1 MKLINK
7 YILSALVMGV
17 CTFAFSSC
25 SDEEF
30 TPTIFPDESEEVVPG
45 SATYK
50 FDKWL
55 KQTYLDVYNLDF
67 RYKMQDVGTNMNY
80 NLVPADFRKA
90 QDLALLAEY
99 LWFDVYKD
107 VVNPDFLKMYGPRII
122 HLIGSPAYNPTSGT
136 MILGLAEGGIKV
148 SLFRVNELD
157 VNNFDQLNEYYFKTM
172 HHEFAH
178 ILHQT
183 KTYPAKFNTISVGKY
198 DGSNWQDRQEG
209 VVLSCGFVTNYA
221 SSAFREDFAEII
233 ANYIVKTDAQWERFY
248 DLAARGWAT
257 PSGDDPNAVYYCYY
271 YYDNNE
277 VGDDN
282 KKYFSEDYKFLDY
295 VTPDGETV
303 KVFGTMVSK
312 EYYRGE
318 APYTQD
324 PENPEKYLDAK
335 NRPVDVN
342 GFLLNEN
349 GRRIPI
355 PVFAYP
361 VEDTDGIDGV
371 AALKEKIQIARE
383 WLRESFGVDLDK
395 LREEV
400 QKRQV
405 SYDIVE
411 LRKKIDNVQ

>member
-248 DLAARGWAT
+248 ELAGRGWAT

-271 YYDNNE
+271 YYDNNDVKE
-277 VGDDN
+277 ENKKFFLDDSMFVVETDDN
-282 KKYFSEDYKFLDY
+282 GVEHYYYGTKTDKDGNRIIAYK
-295 VTPDGETV
+295 
-303 KVFGTMVSK
+303 
-312 EYYRGE
+312 
-318 APYTQD
+318 
-324 PENPEKYLDAK
+324 
-335 NRPVDVN
+335 
-342 GFLLNEN
+342 
-349 GRRIPI
+349 
-355 PVFAYP
+355 

-371 AALKEKIQIARE
+371 AALQEKIQIARE

-411 LRKKIDNVQ
+411 LRKQIDNVQ